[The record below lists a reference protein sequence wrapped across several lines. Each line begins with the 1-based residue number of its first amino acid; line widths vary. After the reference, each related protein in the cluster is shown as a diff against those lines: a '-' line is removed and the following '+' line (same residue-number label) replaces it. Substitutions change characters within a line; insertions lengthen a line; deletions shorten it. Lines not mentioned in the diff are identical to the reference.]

1 MAKILLTDFM
11 PKPSEL
17 DPTRVVQTRQ
27 ALELYLRAFWPELDT
42 RPNSV
47 FGDVMLTP
55 ASVLMTALE
64 VAHERR
70 ESDLNLVNL
79 AGGTVYNEDF
89 ARQFLASL
97 GATPRGSVNTTGVVR
112 LLFNVNK
119 SYVLDPDTRITFGGV
134 DYRFSPEEGDPI
146 VIQPVGS
153 TEGRRVLTR
162 VGADQFIVYF
172 PVFGEPGGTVADGT
186 TAETNI
192 PHPELVSVVSVGDF
206 DAGLLEETVPVLAQ
220 KARKTFYSASLTSR
234 GGAIN
239 FVAQQF
245 PSLLGSSAV
254 ITGDTEMLRD
264 ATNPM
269 GVREGKLDLYVKS
282 RQSYLFGEQILTL
295 TYDEELQGWAGK
307 LTLPQPPAFYDL
319 ARGVFQVQNF
329 DNDRTVN
336 TVFSSSADPAVDN
349 VGIAYSSREVL
360 GILIDDPNPENQQN
374 HSIGPVT
381 NSSQN
386 DAVLVVEGIYASNV
400 FSNVTAR
407 SISLTFQKVEVV
419 DDPVLGAVTTA
430 VALAVDSN
438 TLENTKVYFY
448 PDNTGSPTVG
458 LSRNDY
464 EFDKLFRGLLLKINS
479 APGDFVA
486 ADLVGTKFEFTFKG
500 RTAEFSVNFLHD
512 PALVAVDAVV
522 SDPDHRPAGVDV
534 LTRNFVACHISAF
547 TVNYRV
553 PFGTTV
559 DLDTA
564 KLQIFQYVN
573 SIIFPNVF
581 EESVIGSIMLGVG
594 ASGVQS
600 IVKTGTFYPSLAS
613 IYVQKDGTQITI
625 PRETN
630 STLIPGTNDFGVG
643 ARNINYILD
652 LDTINFTG
660 TTF

>member
-17 DPTRVVQTRQ
+17 DPTRVVETRQ
-27 ALELYLRAFWPELDT
+27 ALELYLKSFWPELDT

-97 GATPRGSVNTTGVVR
+97 GATPRGSVQTTGVIR
-112 LLFNVNK
+112 LLFDVNK
-119 SYVLDPDTRITFGGV
+119 TYVIDPDARITFGGV
-134 DYRFSPEEGDPI
+134 DYKFGSDEGDPI
-146 VIQPVGS
+146 VVQPVG
-153 TEGRRVLTR
+153 TENARRVLTR
-162 VGADQFIVYF
+162 TGADQFIVYF
-172 PVFGEPGGTVADGT
+172 PVFGEPGGTVSDGT
-186 TAETNI
+186 TAITNI
-192 PHPELVSVVSVGDF
+192 PHPELVSVVAVGDF
-206 DAGLLEETVPVLAQ
+206 DAGLLEESVPVLAQ

-239 FVAQQF
+239 FVTQQF
-245 PSLLGSSAV
+245 PSLLGASAV

-295 TYDEELQGWAGK
+295 TYDEERLGWVGK

-319 ARGVFQVQNF
+319 ARGIFQVTNF
-329 DNDRTVN
+329 DNARSVN
-336 TVFSSSADPAVDN
+336 TVFASSGDPLVDN
-349 VGIAYSSREVL
+349 VGISYSNREVL
-360 GILIDDPNPENQQN
+360 GILVDDPNPTNQQN
-374 HSIGPVT
+374 HTIGPVT
-381 NSSQN
+381 NASQN
-386 DAVLVVEGIYASNV
+386 AAGLVVEGIYASNI

-407 SISLTFQKVEVV
+407 SISLTFQQVEIV
-419 DDPVLGAVTTA
+419 DDPDLGPVTTA

-438 TLENTKVYFY
+438 TLENTKVHFY
-448 PDNTGSPTVG
+448 PDNTGSPTLG
-458 LSRNDY
+458 ISRNNFA
-464 EFDKLFRGLLLKINS
+464 FDKLFRGLTLKVNS
-479 APGDFVA
+479 DTGAFVA
-486 ADLVGTKFEFTFKG
+486 ADLLGTKFEFTFKG

-512 PALVAVDAVV
+512 PALVSVDAIV
-522 SDPDHRPAGVDV
+522 SDADHRPAGVDV
-534 LTRNFVACHISAF
+534 LTRNFLACHISEF
-547 TVNYRV
+547 VVNYRV

-564 KLQIFQYVN
+564 KQQIFQYVN
-573 SIIFPNVF
+573 SIVFPNVF
-581 EESVIGSIMLGVG
+581 EDSVIGSIMLSVG

-600 IVKTGTFYPSLAS
+600 IIKKGTFYPSLAS
-613 IYVQKDGTQITI
+613 IFIQKDGTEIVI

-630 STLIPGTNDFGVG
+630 STLTPSTNNFGVG

-652 LDTINFTG
+652 LDTITFNG
-660 TTF
+660 TVF